1 MNEMSRRWVTTKIWF
16 IWFQNESG
24 MWSSSYFYSAFG
36 YFHLMFPSNS
46 ILLQTEFSTF
56 VWLFV
61 FSLFLWSMKV
71 FFHMNDVQV
80 IRDEVFEEYNKGRN
94 FCSSVCQIKVF
105 LYFFSWYVEWRF
117 CFIWINYLKNTT
129 NVGFFLV
136 WRKIGDLFQEYNKGR
151 SFSSSLESFLLQTD
165 FSTYVW
171 LFFVIN
177 EGYLLDEWCTSF

>member
-1 MNEMSRRWVTTKIWF
+1 
-16 IWFQNESG
+16 
-24 MWSSSYFYSAFG
+24 
-36 YFHLMFPSNS
+36 
-46 ILLQTEFSTF
+46 
-56 VWLFV
+56 
-61 FSLFLWSMKV
+61 
-71 FFHMNDVQV
+71 MNDVQV

-177 EGYLLDEWCTSF
+177 EGYLLDEW